1 MSLSSLLSRAFF
13 WAEARLPGYE
23 DGYLVGQVAPYGA
36 SVNLGCPAYD
46 GTCVGLPHGW
56 YSVRGL
62 SLRQRL
68 ALWCGLCSC
77 LAEQCSCWYFFKF
90 ALRVGLKGFGSCFFR
105 GWFHGLSF

>member
-68 ALWCGLCSC
+68 ALCLCLC
-77 LAEQCSCWYFFKF
+77 LC
-90 ALRVGLKGFGSCFFR
+90 LRLYVYCLGVCCLCVCVRVCVCVSA
-105 GWFHGLSF
+105 